1 MSPCWMQTGSAGSR
15 IGALPA
21 RIPTK
26 TLPWFSG
33 KARHPFLIELGC
45 AAFQTVAPVT
55 RFFAGALWLRC
66 SGHRKEVCPCV
77 TLGDIAAPN
86 VHHDADRLA
95 LHRVLWAIAA
105 PMWARALAMCRS
117 DDGKSAIC
125 RNRAATPLA
134 QRRTTDRSRRPSA
147 GAVSCA
153 SSSVFWKRWS
163 SVPCRSPANS
173 RAGAAALH
181 AERIFDALTHGE
193 LPGGKAGI
201 VLDSQRPA
209 LDDPELTVRHVDL
222 KAWMSSS
229 TPAIGRGFVD
239 GIERA
244 VHRR

>member
-95 LHRVLWAIAA
+95 LYRVLWAIAA
-105 PMWARALAMCRS
+105 PMWAARAAMCRS
-117 DDGKSAIC
+117 DDGKSALC

-173 RAGAAALH
+173 RAGRCCAHLRRADAWRIARWQGRHRAGLAAAGARRPRVDRAPRGLESVDV
-181 AERIFDALTHGE
+181 AVLPRRSAGVLLT
-193 LPGGKAGI
+193 ASNARCI
-201 VLDSQRPA
+201 
-209 LDDPELTVRHVDL
+209 
-222 KAWMSSS
+222 
-229 TPAIGRGFVD
+229 
-239 GIERA
+239 
-244 VHRR
+244 RR